1 MKGIVF
7 NDFLEMVEED
17 FDVVQLDLI
26 MQTADLPGDGVYT
39 SVGNYDYSELL
50 GLIVAASEVTGVAIP
65 ALLYAFGHHLFQ
77 TLGKRFPELLAPMT
91 GAFDLFLG
99 IEDIIHAE
107 VRKLYP
113 DAELPRFECAL
124 VTPNQMTMLYESP
137 RRLAVL
143 AHGLIDA
150 GAEHFDEDISVTAEN
165 LSDSP
170 DEKVLF
176 TLERAAV

>member
-17 FDVVQLDLI
+17 FDVVQLDRVI
-26 MQTADLPGDGVYT
+26 QAVDPPSEGVYT
-39 SVGNYDYSELL
+39 SVGNYDFNELL
-50 GLIVAASEVTGVAIP
+50 GLIVATNEVTGVAVP
-65 ALLYAFGHHLFQ
+65 ELLYAFGHHLFQ
-77 TLGKRFPELLAPMT
+77 TLSKRFPELMAPMP

-124 VTPNQMTMLYESP
+124 VTPNRMTMLYESP

-150 GAEHFDEDISVTAEN
+150 GAKHFEEDISVTAEN